1 MPGQHAPFDYFPIL
15 IQFLA
20 AAGFVV
26 VVLVVT
32 HLLGPKAKGKRHDD
46 TFECG
51 LDSVGNARNPFSVRY
66 FMTAILFVLFDVEI
80 IFLYPWAVN
89 FKALGWFGFGEILIF
104 LALLMAG
111 FYYVLRKGV
120 LSWENREDHE

>member
-1 MPGQHAPFDYFPIL
+1 
-15 IQFLA
+15 
-20 AAGFVV
+20 
-26 VVLVVT
+26 
-32 HLLGPKAKGKRHDD
+32 
-46 TFECG
+46 
-51 LDSVGNARNPFSVRY
+51 
-66 FMTAILFVLFDVEI
+66 MTAILFVLFDVEI